1 MRIFGAENIT
11 KTYTDRVLLV
21 GVTLNLNEGDK
32 VGVVGINGT
41 GKSTLLKI
49 VAGIETANSGYI
61 QRIPGVRISYLPQNP
76 EFKNGGT
83 VLEQVFSSN
92 PQLRTAKEY

>member
-49 VAGIETANSGYI
+49 VAGI
-61 QRIPGVRISYLPQNP
+61 QRIYSAYSRSAHIL
-76 EFKNGGT
+76 
-83 VLEQVFSSN
+83 SS
-92 PQLRTAKEY
+92 AKP

>member
-49 VAGIETANSGYI
+49 VAGIGSAHI
-61 QRIPGVRISYLPQNP
+61 L
-76 EFKNGGT
+76 
-83 VLEQVFSSN
+83 SS
-92 PQLRTAKEY
+92 AKP